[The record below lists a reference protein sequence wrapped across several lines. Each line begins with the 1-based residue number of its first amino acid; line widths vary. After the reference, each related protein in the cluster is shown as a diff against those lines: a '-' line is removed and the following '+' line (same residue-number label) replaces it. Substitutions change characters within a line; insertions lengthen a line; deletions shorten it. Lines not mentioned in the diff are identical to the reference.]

1 MTNRR
6 SATCTGFCKTREELV
21 AACAYFTDQGLAQST
36 IAARIGVA
44 KATVAR
50 IQNGDVAPEYIEPQ
64 AASKQ
69 LMAMINDLWLPTSSA
84 QQRPKI

>member
-36 IAARIGVA
+36 IATRIGVA

-84 QQRPKI
+84 QQQPKI